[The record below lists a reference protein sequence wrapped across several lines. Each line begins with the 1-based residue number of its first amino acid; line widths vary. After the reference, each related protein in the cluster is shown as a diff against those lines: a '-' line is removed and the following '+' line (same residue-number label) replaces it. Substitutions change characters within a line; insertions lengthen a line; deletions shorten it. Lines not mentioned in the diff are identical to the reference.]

1 MAKMGLGRRA
11 GAIAL
16 FSGRTNAGEVSG
28 EVGNKFAPEETAVPQ
43 CILEVFLENAKAA
56 SGT

>member
-1 MAKMGLGRRA
+1 MGLGRRA